1 MTRDAVSTNQR
12 SGSQLVIR
20 LSAMSDAQVAGADG
34 DSEADSSRRRPAA
47 SLWQRLSRATRRRA
61 ASAADQPGS
70 VEPGSVQVEG
80 SRSVRGGPGN
90 GSVRQRA
97 TSAGGGVTMN
107 HCSPTSSLTS
117 ALVHGRLLHPAQ
129 GCSGAGTAFPHFFR
143 QGGRVPHCPHFF
155 VLKFVQKLVP
165 CGNWLLTETQCKIFS
180 VQQN

>member
-12 SGSQLVIR
+12 SGSQLVVR
-20 LSAMSDAQVAGADG
+20 QSAMSDAQVTGAGG

-129 GCSGAGTAFPHFFR
+129 GVPPLFSPWGTRSPLPPLFCTEIRAKVSPLL
-143 QGGRVPHCPHFF
+143 Q
-155 VLKFVQKLVP
+155 LV
-165 CGNWLLTETQCKIFS
+165 TD
-180 VQQN
+180 